1 MVTIKIA
8 GIPIGID
15 ARFEYTE
22 KYVSEFICDEAPLF
36 TVSATDAEMDKECEL
51 SGVRLPYQYVEN
63 VVMYRKIAERLC
75 DFSAVV
81 FHGAIL
87 EYEGRGYA
95 VTAHSGVGK
104 TTHTRIWLSEFGDK
118 VKILNGDKP
127 IFRIID
133 GVTYVCSTPWKGKEG
148 YGYNAML
155 PLGGIAFLARGKE
168 NRSRTAT
175 ADAVSMRLMNQIY
188 ISKTNVLSIS
198 RSMRIADEILS
209 TVPLYELE
217 CNMEPEAAHVAYR
230 AFVEGRTTAE

>member
-1 MVTIKIA
+1 MITIKIA

-22 KYVSEFICDEAPLF
+22 KYVSEFVCDEAPLF
-36 TVSATDAEMDKECEL
+36 TVSASDEEIEEECRI
-51 SGVRLPYQYVEN
+51 SGLRVPYQYGEHVA
-63 VVMYRKIAERLC
+63 MYRKIAERLG
-75 DFSAVV
+75 DFSAIV

-87 EYEGRGYA
+87 EYDGRAYA

-104 TTHTRIWLSEFGDK
+104 TTHTRLWLGEFGDR

-133 GVTYVCSTPWKGKEG
+133 GVPYACSTPWKGKEG

-155 PLGGIAFLARGKE
+155 PLGGIAFLSRGLV
-168 NRSRTAT
+168 NRSRKAT
-175 ADAVSMRLMNQIY
+175 PDEVSMRLMNQIY

-209 TVPLYELE
+209 SVPLYELE
-217 CNMEPEAAHVAYR
+217 CNMDPEAARVAYR
-230 AFVEGRTTAE
+230 AFVEGNTTD